1 MKTWKRSPYARA
13 CGGKCGSIIS
23 EGDLLLEIQQDNG
36 TSRIRCAACA
46 KAMFGEDPPTD
57 LPALEPV
64 ARAVPPHDHGVVSVH
79 EMAER
84 LRVKFSAPP
93 LVESAQDF
101 KRRQTG
107 DAE

>member
-1 MKTWKRSPYARA
+1 V
-13 CGGKCGSIIS
+13 
-23 EGDLLLEIQQDNG
+23 LEIQQDNG
-36 TSRIRCAACA
+36 TIRVRCVACA

-84 LRVKFSAPP
+84 LRLKFGATPV
-93 LVESAQDF
+93 VESAQDF
-101 KRRQTG
+101 KRRQSG
-107 DAE
+107 E